1 MGMAT
6 PRLGVVATMSTMSY
20 PPFMLARLSSTIDSL
35 TRGRFGWNIVTSA
48 EDLAAQNFG
57 MDKLPLREHRYAMA
71 DEYMH
76 VVRALFDSW
85 EPDAIVLDRKNGVYA
100 DPSKVHTIDHKGE
113 FYQVRGPLNTVPSPQ
128 GRPVF
133 VQAGA
138 SPRGRDFAAQHAD
151 SIISV
156 ANGVEGMKAFREDIR
171 ARAVAQGRD
180 PNEIKVLFCI
190 TPTLADTE
198 EEARAKYIRTT
209 TSDNFVT
216 DILSSISAITEIDFS
231 QFEVDKPLP
240 HKLVTN
246 GESGSLDKFQQW
258 GSGKTLRELAADG
271 GGGLV
276 SSLELIGTPDQVADK
291 MGEAMAEVGGD
302 GFLITTPV
310 LRVSRR
316 YLVEI
321 ADGLVPALQRRGLVR
336 TDYAHQKLRDNLHG
350 VLNAVGQ
357 CAPVEQGPPP
367 GSSTITRQSYRDA
380 MARLGAAVNIVTT
393 DGPGGRARLHRLGG
407 VQRHRHAADPAGL
420 PQQRQFGEPRLPR
433 QWRALRQHAGL
444 GPGGPVAA
452 VRRPHARPPSAS
464 PPPTGRSPPP
474 ARRC

>member
-1 MGMAT
+1 MTDNRFHLAWFMNFTPDEWREPFGNGGLPWDGQFYIEMAQTLERACFDYIMIEDKLMVPETYGGSRDFALKNAMMVPKHDPAPLAVAMGMAT
-6 PRLGVVATMSTMSY
+6 QRLGVVATMSTMSY

-231 QFEVDKPLP
+231 QFEVDQPLP

-336 TDYAHQKLRDNLHG
+336 TEYAHQKLRDNL
-350 VLNAVGQ
+350 L
-357 CAPVEQGPPP
+357 E
-367 GSSTITRQSYRDA
+367 
-380 MARLGAAVNIVTT
+380 
-393 DGPGGRARLHRLGG
+393 
-407 VQRHRHAADPAGL
+407 
-420 PQQRQFGEPRLPR
+420 F
-433 QWRALRQHAGL
+433 
-444 GPGGPVAA
+444 
-452 VRRPHARPPSAS
+452 
-464 PPPTGRSPPP
+464 
-474 ARRC
+474 